1 MLFAIVMMMAEG
13 PLSSYSKR
21 DRQDDVTDSVSRQ
34 QLDTLLTERVEA
46 SAKTKRDTS
55 TMDSLELA
63 IYKHNKA
70 VDDSLALDSIN
81 RSRKNGIDSNASVKM
96 ANLYGSSKVKYQNMD
111 LESDKISMS
120 LDSNLV
126 HATGTMD
133 STTMELT
140 GTPVF
145 KMGNDEY
152 ESDTMAFNF
161 KTKKGLITSVY
172 TQQDEGFLTSEISK
186 RGADGEMFLQHG
198 RYTTCDDP
206 HPDFYLALSR
216 AKVRPGKD

>member
-81 RSRKNGIDSNASVKM
+81 RSRKNGIDSQ
-96 ANLYGSSKVKYQNMD
+96 GC
-111 LESDKISMS
+111 
-120 LDSNLV
+120 
-126 HATGTMD
+126 G
-133 STTMELT
+133 
-140 GTPVF
+140 
-145 KMGNDEY
+145 
-152 ESDTMAFNF
+152 
-161 KTKKGLITSVY
+161 
-172 TQQDEGFLTSEISK
+172 
-186 RGADGEMFLQHG
+186 
-198 RYTTCDDP
+198 
-206 HPDFYLALSR
+206 
-216 AKVRPGKD
+216 

>member
-81 RSRKNGIDSNASVKM
+81 RSRKNGIDSPVEYSADDS
-96 ANLYGSSKVKYQNMD
+96 LH
-111 LESDKISMS
+111 ESRQQPGAC
-120 LDSNLV
+120 
-126 HATGTMD
+126 HR
-133 STTMELT
+133 
-140 GTPVF
+140 
-145 KMGNDEY
+145 NDGQHH
-152 ESDTMAFNF
+152 D
-161 KTKKGLITSVY
+161 
-172 TQQDEGFLTSEISK
+172 
-186 RGADGEMFLQHG
+186 GADRHTCLQDGE
-198 RYTTCDDP
+198 R
-206 HPDFYLALSR
+206 
-216 AKVRPGKD
+216 

>member
-81 RSRKNGIDSNASVKM
+81 RSR
-96 ANLYGSSKVKYQNMD
+96 
-111 LESDKISMS
+111 
-120 LDSNLV
+120 
-126 HATGTMD
+126 
-133 STTMELT
+133 
-140 GTPVF
+140 
-145 KMGNDEY
+145 
-152 ESDTMAFNF
+152 
-161 KTKKGLITSVY
+161 
-172 TQQDEGFLTSEISK
+172 
-186 RGADGEMFLQHG
+186 
-198 RYTTCDDP
+198 
-206 HPDFYLALSR
+206 
-216 AKVRPGKD
+216 